1 MQAFFLNVQLRLTMP
16 QTLRGH
22 HGSAVSHINSGVKI
36 LFELQCKPYDRPT
49 LDSLT
54 IPERPYVELEDLEI
68 IFNRLHA
75 QVLQVTT
82 PAKIWFPSVPAQVAI
97 LLLNG
102 RQMMG
107 GSPMPISRR
116 KKCAALGLGPDLPRA
131 FSSLDEARNSLD
143 YYWNRCEQA
152 LMDPTH
158 NEPAQMIGPLFEVR
172 QRLSIA
178 VEKWDSAFRAF
189 LRKAG
194 KYLDSKSLQA
204 ARTVEISHIF
214 LSIYLDFESF
224 DLKDQTI
231 WDLYCPQFER
241 IVELAA
247 LIVGSYTESI
257 DNQGPTYCM
266 DMNIVAPLYAVAHRC
281 RHPVIRRKAV
291 TLLDAASR
299 QEGIWES
306 RMTASAAERVIEMEE
321 AGLGNITCCEDIPR
335 WNRVT
340 DVIVQFDG
348 EGRLIAL
355 TYGRDP
361 HYPSNG
367 YHTEPLK
374 QYRSKN
380 DRTSSHDLE
389 DQSQTWS
396 FSGH

>member
-1 MQAFFLNVQLRLTMP
+1 MEAVFINVELRITMP

-36 LFELQCKPYDRPT
+36 LFELQCKPYDRPRVDT
-49 LDSLT
+49 LS

-82 PAKIWFPSVPAQVAI
+82 PAKIWFPSVSAQVSM

-107 GSPMPISRR
+107 GTPVPIPRR
-116 KKCAALGLGPDLPRA
+116 PKFEALGLGPDVPRA
-131 FSSLDEARNSLD
+131 FSSLEEARNSLD
-143 YYWNRCEQA
+143 YHWNTCEQA
-152 LMDPTH
+152 LLSPTH
-158 NEPAQMIGPLFEVR
+158 SQSPHLIGPLLEER
-172 QRLSIA
+172 QQLSIA
-178 VEKWDSAFRAF
+178 LERWDSAFRAF
-189 LRKAG
+189 LRKVG
-194 KYLDSKSLQA
+194 RSLDGKSLQG

-214 LSIYLDFESF
+214 LTIFLGFESYNSE
-224 DLKDQTI
+224 DQTI
-231 WDLYCPQFER
+231 WDIYCPQFER

-247 LIVGSYTESI
+247 LIVESYKEPFN
-257 DNQGPTYCM
+257 DQGPTYCM

-281 RHPVIRRKAV
+281 RDPVIRRKAV
-291 TLLDAASR
+291 ELLYAASC

-321 AGLGNITCCEDIPR
+321 AGLGTITCCQDLPK

-348 EGRLIAL
+348 EGRMSAL

-361 HYPSNG
+361 HDPGNG
-367 YHTEPLK
+367 YITEPFK
-374 QYRSKN
+374 QLRVQERQDSIPQFQE
-380 DRTSSHDLE
+380 HVVDLE
-389 DQSQTWS
+389 LLP
-396 FSGH
+396 